1 MYDQICKM
9 RFIGYKSFTGTDFKE
24 MDIDKPLCLIIGKN
38 NSGKSSILDI
48 LEHVY
53 GNYRELGK
61 LVYNGTQVQI
71 GYKLPE
77 SKSVPSINFSG
88 TAKQISPSIAWYC
101 GLEYD
106 PLDKY
111 NNAFEQ
117 VLGWAP
123 AEINTVDDDIADQRL
138 NAFREYGKKLKNM
151 CFVRI
156 NADRD
161 IVPEEAEDE
170 KYVDPNG
177 NGTTNL
183 IRHFIIDSELD
194 ETAVENL
201 LLTELNTIMGE
212 DAHFESIR
220 IQQISNV
227 KKRIWEIYLK
237 ESGQNRYPLS
247 KTGSGLKTIILMLVN
262 LHLIPKLV
270 ENIDKHFVFA
280 FEELENNLHPALQR
294 RVFNYLY
301 NYIKKAKNGSRI
313 FLTTHSHI
321 AINIFSKNEDAVIY
335 HVVKEHNVS
344 EIRQIESYYDKTDIL
359 DDLDIK
365 ASDILQS
372 NGIIWVEGPS
382 DRIYIKKWLEV
393 FTNNRF
399 IEGRDYQFLYYGGK
413 LLSHYE
419 LGADEAESEVE
430 DKSVTELLSILT
442 TNRNAAIVID
452 SDITTKQT
460 TINKTKQ
467 RVKNEFEKNG
477 FMCWI
482 TWGKEVENYLTAKSI
497 NKAYGLET
505 DSQKL
510 KKNVDR
516 YNLFPTYIKNVQK
529 KFSNNK
535 VPFAKKVA
543 PCIQN
548 EDYRGDLIERIEELA
563 NMISKWN
570 AKEII
575 NNHRVFNYETN
586 LKGRQT

>member
-1 MYDQICKM
+1 MYDQISKM

-53 GNYRELGK
+53 GNYEKLGK
-61 LVYNGTQVQI
+61 LVYSGTQVEI
-71 GYKLPE
+71 GYQLPGV
-77 SKSVPSINFSG
+77 KTFQTTDYRK
-88 TAKQISPSIAWYC
+88 TAKQEIPPIAWYR
-101 GLEYD
+101 GIEADPFDKFKNVFDQRKGWEPAGIYTSDERIIDQMQNSFLEYD
-106 PLDKY
+106 
-111 NNAFEQ
+111 
-117 VLGWAP
+117 
-123 AEINTVDDDIADQRL
+123 
-138 NAFREYGKKLKNM
+138 KKLRNI
-151 CFVRI
+151 CFIRI

-161 IVPEEAEDE
+161 IVPEEAEDG
-170 KYVDPNG
+170 KFVDPNG

-183 IRHFIIDSELD
+183 IRHFIVDSELD

-201 LLTELNTIMGE
+201 LLTELNTIMRE

-227 KKRIWEIYLK
+227 ENQIWEIYLK
-237 ESGQNRYPLS
+237 ESGQDRYPLS

-270 ENIDKHFVFA
+270 ENRDKHFVFA

-294 RVFNYLY
+294 RVFNYLC
-301 NYIKKAKNGSRI
+301 NFIKKAKNGSRI

-321 AINIFSKNEDAVIY
+321 AINIFSRNEDAVIY

-344 EIRQIESYYDKTDIL
+344 EIRQIETYYDKTDIL
-359 DDLDIK
+359 DDLDIN

-393 FTNNRF
+393 FTNNRC

-413 LLSHYE
+413 LLAHYE
-419 LGADEAESEVE
+419 LGADEADSEVE
-430 DKSVTELLSILT
+430 DKSVTGLLSILT

-452 SDITTKQT
+452 SDITKKQT

-482 TWGKEVENYLTAKSI
+482 TWGKEIENYLTAKSI

-505 DSQKL
+505 VSQKL
-510 KKNVDR
+510 KKDIDR
-516 YNLFPTYIKNVQK
+516 YNLFPNYIKNVQIN
-529 KFSNNK
+529 FSNNK

-543 PCIQN
+543 PCIQY
-548 EDYRGDLIERIEELA
+548 DDCRGDLIERIEELA
-563 NMISKWN
+563 NMINKWN
-570 AKEII
+570 AKEM
-575 NNHRVFNYETN
+575 N
-586 LKGRQT
+586 K